1 MSFIARFFGLDKAN
15 DKIFHLSKILTILLP
30 IVSATI
36 SLSTTFFMIFVAEW
50 AGGGDYI
57 QGLTLM
63 GVLIVIQMVVQTA
76 FDYPTGALGDY
87 LGQRYII
94 ASSFLSFSVAFLMV
108 SFITPTTPFWYVI
121 AIYVMIGFAQSQL
134 SGAFNAWFDN
144 NYRAAMPG
152 DEDRKMYGVF
162 WGKVGMMFQVV
173 ATLALIPGSLLAVIL
188 GRAWVFQLQAAL
200 GVIIAI
206 VVLRYVTDF
215 PEVREARKERP
226 SMSEYTA
233 ILKEGIS
240 FLFSDKYV
248 TYIIL
253 GGCLVMSVGMVWGEL
268 ILFPMY
274 FSYLITDV
282 AVSSFRTVLF
292 VPGIFQAERSGVW
305 SRRFEPKKWIPRFRL
320 LQGTGLV
327 FYLAFAAIMY
337 FFPPAT
343 VGVDMIM
350 LTFPYT
356 QIVIM
361 QLPVTSIL
369 PILLMTITFTTTGIF
384 GGFAEILTQRELL
397 DVIPNKIR
405 NSMYSLS
412 PTIGILF
419 AIPLIAIFGWLIPA
433 AGFPLTMTLCGIISL
448 IGAAMIARGLSY
460 PKPLANDI
468 TQTSGQQESEQIEQE
483 VAAE

>member
-1 MSFIARFFGLDKAN
+1 MSFIARFFGLEQAN
-15 DKIFHLSKILTILLP
+15 DRIFQLSKTLTILLP

-57 QGLTLM
+57 QGLSLM
-63 GVLIVIQMVVQTA
+63 GVLIVVQMVIQTLL
-76 FDYPTGALGDY
+76 DYPTGALGDY

-94 ASSFLSFSVAFLMV
+94 ASSFLSFSAAFFMV
-108 SFITPTTPFWYVI
+108 SLVTSESSFWYLI
-121 AIYVMIGFAQSQL
+121 AIYMMMGFGNSQL

-173 ATLALIPGSLLAVIL
+173 STLALIPGSLLAVIL
-188 GRAWVFQLQAAL
+188 GRAWVFQLQAIMCI
-200 GVIIAI
+200 IIAI
-206 VVLRYVTDF
+206 VVLRVVTDF
-215 PEVREARKERP
+215 PEVREIRKERP
-226 SMSEYTA
+226 SMGEYTS
-233 ILKEGIS
+233 ILKEGVG
-240 FLFSDKYV
+240 FLFSDRYV
-248 TYIIL
+248 TFIIL

-268 ILFPMY
+268 LLFPMY

-320 LQGTGLV
+320 LQGTGFI
-327 FYLAFAAIMY
+327 FYMAFAAIMF
-337 FFPPAT
+337 FFPPAS
-343 VGVDMIM
+343 VGAELLM
-350 LTFPYT
+350 LTIPYT

-361 QLPVTSIL
+361 QLPISSIL
-369 PILLMTITFTTTGIF
+369 PVLLMTITFTTTGIF

-412 PTIGILF
+412 PTIGILI
-419 AIPLIAIFGWLIPA
+419 AIPQIAIFGWLIPA
-433 AGFPLTMTLCGIISL
+433 AGFPITMTLCAIISL
-448 IGAAMIARGLSY
+448 VGVMMIARGLSH
-460 PKPLANDI
+460 PKPLAKDLE
-468 TQTSGQQESEQIEQE
+468 QTTSTTEEIVIQE
-483 VAAE
+483 